1 MGCSA
6 AVSSV
11 LSCAAVVSAGASADA
26 SAPGSF
32 SGRAVSLSSG
42 SAVGSSP
49 VTSAPGSFS
58 GRAVPLSSG
67 SAVVLACCS
76 FVGSSAK
83 STAPTAAGS
92 IPRIMTTAKSIANAF
107 WKRFFC
113 MDTFLLFYIFVN
125 APPPEREC
133 LCRKRQSRRI
143 VPPYD
148 VQGIFRPC
156 NRNVDKHL
164 TVHEFFIDYP
174 ISTRGMSREKNCQ
187 IIRKAEPTSTSS
199 DNRPSSLSFA
209 TT

>member
-42 SAVGSSP
+42 SAVDSS
-49 VTSAPGSFS
+49 VVASASGSFS
-58 GRAVPLSSG
+58 GRAVSLSSGSAVDSSVVASASGSFSGRAVSLSSG

-83 STAPTAAGS
+83 STACTVAGC
-92 IPRIMTTAKSIANAF
+92 IPRIMTTAKSITNAF
-107 WKRFFC
+107 WIRFFC
-113 MDTFLLFYIFVN
+113 MDTFLLFYIFVK

-156 NRNVDKHL
+156 NRYVDKHL
-164 TVHEFFIDYP
+164 TVH
-174 ISTRGMSREKNCQ
+174 
-187 IIRKAEPTSTSS
+187 
-199 DNRPSSLSFA
+199 
-209 TT
+209 